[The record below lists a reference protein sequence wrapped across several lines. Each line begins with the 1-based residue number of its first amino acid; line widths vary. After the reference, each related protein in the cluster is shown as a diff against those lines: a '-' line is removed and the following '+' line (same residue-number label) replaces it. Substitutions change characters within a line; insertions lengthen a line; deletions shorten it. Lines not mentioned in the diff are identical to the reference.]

1 MSTATA
7 LITADEFSAMGH
19 ERPSELIRGEIVEMT
34 SPGSR
39 HGQVCSNVSYLLQ
52 AWSRQQQV
60 PWNIVSNDAGV
71 LTERDSDS
79 ESVRGP
85 DVYAIRNDRLPDGEL
100 PVGHMSVAPELCVEV
115 LSPSDRWP
123 DVLAKVGEL
132 LRAGVHEMWVIDPAH
147 RRVHVFRS
155 DDEPTVLDP
164 DENLTSTALPGL
176 AFAVQDLFFLT

>member
-1 MSTATA
+1 MSIATT
-7 LITADEFSAMGH
+7 LVTADEFSAMAH

-39 HGQVCSNVSYLLQ
+39 HGKVCSNVSFLLETW
-52 AWSRQQQV
+52 ARQQNSRWCV
-60 PWNIVSNDAGV
+60 ISNDAGV
-71 LTERDSDS
+71 RTERDAETD
-79 ESVRGP
+79 SVRGP

-123 DVLAKVGEL
+123 DVLSKVSEL

-147 RRVHVFRS
+147 RRVHLYRS

-176 AFAVQDLFFLT
+176 AFAVQELFFLT

>member
-1 MSTATA
+1 MSIATT
-7 LITADEFSAMGH
+7 LVTADEFSAMAH

-39 HGQVCSNVSYLLQ
+39 HGKVCSNVSFLLETW
-52 AWSRQQQV
+52 ARQQNSRWCV
-60 PWNIVSNDAGV
+60 ISNDAGV
-71 LTERDSDS
+71 RTERDAETD
-79 ESVRGP
+79 SVRGP

-123 DVLAKVGEL
+123 DVLSKVSEL

-147 RRVHVFRS
+147 RRVHLYRS

-176 AFAVQDLFFLT
+176 TFAVRELFFLT